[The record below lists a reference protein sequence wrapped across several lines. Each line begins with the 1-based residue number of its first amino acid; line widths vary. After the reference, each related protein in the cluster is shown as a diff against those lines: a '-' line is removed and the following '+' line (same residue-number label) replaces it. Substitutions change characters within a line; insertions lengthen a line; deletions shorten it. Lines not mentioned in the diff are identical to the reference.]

1 MTENIWEKEK
11 TATSIYN
18 YMKTGAFNKFSQRHL
33 KKTSPQKSFPTYR
46 P

>member
-11 TATSIYN
+11 NHFQYLQLYENGS
-18 YMKTGAFNKFSQRHL
+18 FSAETFEKKLL
-33 KKTSPQKSFPTYR
+33 KKKSFPTYR